1 MMIKTILLQSPD
13 TFVQRLD
20 TQVWSTSINAFVSY
34 PVNQRTETHTHTHTH
49 TQGDHNTF
57 SVGCVVI
64 KLDTVI
70 K

>member
-34 PVNQRTETHTHTHTH
+34 PVNQRTETHTHTDTH
-49 TQGDHNTF
+49 TGWSQYLLRRLRGHQ
-57 SVGCVVI
+57 VGYGN
-64 KLDTVI
+64 
-70 K
+70 